1 MRIDLFRPLYT
12 ALVWCKNRNYSTNTL
27 ENDFRDSYFRV
38 CQKCSKTRILDIR
51 AVNKFPLG
59 SYYYAEQMRKIVF
72 ECSRLVGTD
81 CSVPEDV
88 VADEREMN
96 DPVQLL
102 ILKTKKNRISF

>member
-1 MRIDLFRPLYT
+1 MIRIFEFVT
-12 ALVWCKNRNYSTNTL
+12 
-27 ENDFRDSYFRV
+27 
-38 CQKCSKTRILDIR
+38 KCSKTRILDIR

-59 SYYYAEQMRKIVF
+59 SYYYAEQMRKILF

-88 VADEREMN
+88 EADKTEMS

-102 ILKTKKNRISF
+102 ILKSKKKRVSF